1 MDMLGPDYI
10 YELETVT
17 ERRMTK
23 LRMTE
28 GKK

>member
-10 YELETVT
+10 SELETVT
-17 ERRMTK
+17 ERRMTE
-23 LRMTE
+23 LRMTG